1 MAFAAEQPVLAH
13 SEFRPVGEVERAEGN
28 FEVISEFEPS
38 GDQPQAIAELS
49 ERLDRGEREVV
60 LMGATG
66 TGKSATAAWL
76 IEKVQRP
83 TLVMAPNK
91 TLAAQLANEL
101 RSLLPNNAVEY
112 FVSYYDYYQ
121 PEAYIAQTDT
131 YIEKDSSINEDVERL
146 RHSATSALL
155 SRRDVVVVSSV
166 SCIYG
171 LGTPQS
177 YLDRS
182 VWLKEGEEVDRDQ
195 FLRLLVDIQYARNDI
210 AFTRG
215 TFRVKGDVVD
225 IIPAYEEK
233 AVRVEFFGDEID
245 SLYYLNPVTGDVI
258 DQVPELRIF
267 PATHYV
273 AGPERME
280 RAVAD
285 IKAELAERLA
295 DLENRGKLL
304 EAQRLRMR
312 TEYDLEMIEQVGF
325 CSGIENYSRHIDGRA
340 PGSAPAT
347 LIDYFPEDF
356 LTIIDESH
364 VTVPQIGGMFEGDAS
379 RKRNLV
385 DFGFRLPSALDNRPL
400 TFDEFDARVG
410 QVVFMSATPGD
421 YELEKTGGEYVEQVI
436 RPTGLVDPKIVVKPT
451 EGQIDDLIGEIR
463 KRTERDERVLVTTLT
478 KKMAEDL
485 TDYLLE
491 DGVQVRYM
499 HSDVDTLKRVELL
512 RQLRLGEYDVLVGIN
527 LLREGLD
534 LPEVSLVAILDADK
548 EGFLRSER
556 SLIQTIGRAA
566 RNVSGE
572 VHMYADKITDSMR
585 FAIDETERRREKQ
598 IAYNTEHGIDP
609 QPLRKKIADILD
621 QVYDNADTDYEG
633 KTGAAADALLS
644 RADGS
649 GAADGASGKQMP
661 RAELEALIA
670 DLSEQMAAAAR
681 ELKFELAGRL
691 RDEIFDLKKEL
702 KGMIEAG
709 VE

>member
-1 MAFAAEQPVLAH
+1 MSH
-13 SEFRPVGEVERAEGN
+13 SEFRPVGEVERTEKL
-28 FEVISEFEPS
+28 FKVESEFEPS
-38 GDQPQAIAELS
+38 GDQPKAIAELDK
-49 ERLDRGEREVV
+49 RLRNGEPDVV

-76 IEKVQRP
+76 IEQQQRP

-91 TLAAQLANEL
+91 TLAAQLATEL
-101 RSLLPNNAVEY
+101 RELLPNNAVEY

-131 YIEKDSSINEDVERL
+131 YIEKDSSINDDVERL

-182 VWLKEGEEVDRDQ
+182 LLLRVGEEIERDR
-195 FLRLLVDIQYARNDI
+195 FLRLLVDVQYERNDVD
-210 AFTRG
+210 FKRG
-215 TFRVKGDVVD
+215 TFRVKGDTVD
-225 IIPAYEEK
+225 IIPAYEEV
-233 AVRVEFFGDEID
+233 AVRVEFFGDEVD
-245 SLYYLNPVTGDVI
+245 SLYYIHPLTGDVLEQR
-258 DQVPELRIF
+258 DELRIF

-273 AGPERME
+273 ATEERME
-280 RAVAD
+280 KAIEA
-285 IKAELAERLA
+285 IKEELADRLE

-312 TEYDLEMIEQVGF
+312 TEYDLELIQQVGF
-325 CSGIENYSRHIDGRA
+325 CSGIENYSRHMDGRA
-340 PGSAPAT
+340 AGSAPAT

-364 VTVPQIGGMFEGDAS
+364 VTVPQIGGMYEGDMS

-385 DFGFRLPSALDNRPL
+385 EFGFRLPSAVDNRPL
-400 TFDEFDARVG
+400 TFDEFEDRVG
-410 QVVFMSATPGD
+410 QTVYMSATPGD
-421 YELEKTGGEYVEQVI
+421 YELEAAGGEFVEQVI
-436 RPTGLVDPKIVVKPT
+436 RPTGLVDPKVTVRPT
-451 EGQIDDLIGEIR
+451 KGQIDDLIHEIR
-463 KRTERDERVLVTTLT
+463 ERTEKDERVLVTTLT
-478 KKMAEDL
+478 KRMAEDL
-485 TDYLLE
+485 TDYFL
-491 DGVQVRYM
+491 DNGIKVRYL
-499 HSDVDTLKRVELL
+499 HSDIDTLQRVELL
-512 RQLRLGEYDVLVGIN
+512 RQLRLGEFDVLVGIN

-548 EGFLRSER
+548 EGFLRSTK

-572 VHMYADKITDSMR
+572 VIMYGDDITESMQA
-585 FAIDETERRREKQ
+585 AIDETERRRAKQ
-598 IAYNTEHGIDP
+598 IAYNKEHGIDP

-621 QVYDNADTDYEG
+621 EVYEHSDDNA
-633 KTGAAADALLS
+633 AS
-644 RADGS
+644 
-649 GAADGASGKQMP
+649 ASGETSMLEGRDTSSMAQDEIQQLIDDLTTQMT
-661 RAELEALIA
+661 
-670 DLSEQMAAAAR
+670 SAAG

-691 RDEIFDLKKEL
+691 RDEIADLRKEL
-702 KGMIEAG
+702 RGVKEAG
-709 VE
+709 I

>member
-1 MAFAAEQPVLAH
+1 MAFAAEHPVLAQ
-13 SEFRPVGEVERAEGN
+13 SEFRPVGKIERREKP
-28 FEVISEFEPS
+28 FEVVSEFEPS
-38 GDQPQAIAELS
+38 GDQPTAIAQLD
-49 ERLDRGEREVV
+49 ERLNRGERDVV

-76 IEKVQRP
+76 IEKQQRP

-101 RSLLPNNAVEY
+101 RQLLPNNAVEY

-131 YIEKDSSINEDVERL
+131 YIEKDSSINDDVERL

-182 VWLKEGEEVDRDQ
+182 IVLRVGEEVERDR
-195 FLRLLVDIQYARNDI
+195 FLRLLVDVQYERNDI
-210 AFTRG
+210 DFKRG
-215 TFRVKGDVVD
+215 TFRVKGDTVD
-225 IIPAYEEK
+225 IIPAYEEV
-233 AVRVEFFGDEID
+233 AVRVEFFGDEVD
-245 SLYYLNPVTGDVI
+245 SLYYIHPLTGDVI
-258 DQVPELRIF
+258 SQEDEVRIF

-273 AGPERME
+273 ATDERME
-280 RAVAD
+280 KAIEA
-285 IKAELAERLA
+285 IKEELADRLEE
-295 DLENRGKLL
+295 LENKGKLL

-312 TEYDLEMIEQVGF
+312 TEYDLEMIQQVGF
-325 CSGIENYSRHIDGRA
+325 CSGIENYSRHMDGRPA
-340 PGSAPAT
+340 GSAPAT

-364 VTVPQIGGMFEGDAS
+364 VTVPQIGGMFEGDMS

-385 DFGFRLPSALDNRPL
+385 EFGFRLPSAVDNRPL
-400 TFDEFDARVG
+400 TFDEFEARVG
-410 QVVFMSATPGD
+410 QTVYMSATPGD
-421 YELEKTGGEYVEQVI
+421 YELEAAQGEFVEQVI
-436 RPTGLVDPKIVVKPT
+436 RPTGLVDPKVTVKPT
-451 EGQIDDLIGEIR
+451 KGQIDDLIDEIR
-463 KRTERDERVLVTTLT
+463 TRTAKDERVLVTTLT
-478 KKMAEDL
+478 KRMAEDL
-485 TDYLLE
+485 TDYLL
-491 DGVQVRYM
+491 DNGVKVRYL
-499 HSDVDTLKRVELL
+499 HSDIDTLHRVELL

-548 EGFLRSER
+548 EGFLRSTK

-572 VHMYADKITDSMR
+572 VIMYADQVTESMQE
-585 FAIDETERRREKQ
+585 AIDETERRREKQ
-598 IAYNTEHGIDP
+598 IAYNEEHGIDP
-609 QPLRKKIADILD
+609 QPLRKAIADILD
-621 QVYDNADTDYEG
+621 QVYED
-633 KTGAAADALLS
+633 ADADASASLS
-644 RADGS
+644 SDTAVAERADVS
-649 GAADGASGKQMP
+649 NMASDEVQKLIDDLTVQMRDAAG
-661 RAELEALIA
+661 
-670 DLSEQMAAAAR
+670 

-691 RDEIFDLKKEL
+691 RDEIADLKREL
-702 KGMIEAG
+702 RGIKDTGN
-709 VE
+709 